1 MAQKTFRLKS
11 THVGLLMKSKR
22 VSDSDLLNFNSANPL
37 EMGEWV
43 TLDANDEIVR
53 CANPGV
59 KPGPFV
65 VFNEKGRS
73 DTQGIGGKGKT
84 TIIMGGTFIGE
95 TKIFAGAP
103 AKGADLEAADV
114 SFGTPPLTKSGLQTW
129 VGPSTVIGQVL
140 KTAAENNGWLQFLYT
155 AS

>member
-1 MAQKTFRLKS
+1 MAAKTFRLKS
-11 THVGLLMKSKR
+11 THVGLLMKSKI
-22 VSDSDLLNFNSANPL
+22 VSDSDLLDFTSANPL

-43 TLDANDEIVR
+43 TLDANDKIAR

-65 VFNEKGRS
+65 VYNEKGRS
-73 DTQGIGGKGKT
+73 DTQGIGGEGKT

-95 TKIFAGAP
+95 TKIFEGTP
-103 AKGADLEAADV
+103 AKGADLEAGDV
-114 SFGTPPLTKSGLQTW
+114 TYLTLTKSGLQAYTS
-129 VGPSTVIGQVL
+129 GAVIGHVL